1 MTELKIQ
8 SDPIKSGCLTE
19 SKDLQKNFMKCLH
32 FAAEAHKEQ
41 KRKDLE
47 KTPYINHPIGTI
59 EIFILISYYKLGNS
73 QHTLRANPAPGA
85 ALPTSPFNTIAH
97 LP

>member
-8 SDPIKSGCLTE
+8 SDPNKSGCLTE

-41 KRKDLE
+41 RRKDLE
-47 KTPYINHPIGTI
+47 KTPYINHPIGTF
-59 EIFILISYYKLGNS
+59 EIFILIL
-73 QHTLRANPAPGA
+73 
-85 ALPTSPFNTIAH
+85 
-97 LP
+97 